1 MRCIFRPLAIA
12 AAIVCLT
19 ASAQAEVRPHHLFS
33 DHAVLQ
39 QGMPVNVFGFAD
51 GDEKVTVSL
60 QGQEASTKSA
70 DGRWQVTLDKLEAGG
85 PFELTIA
92 GENNKVVVND
102 VLVGEV
108 WVCSGQSNMQ
118 WAISQS
124 SDAEANIAAS
134 ENASIRL
141 ITVPRR
147 AAAEPESDIEAVWEL
162 CGPATTPGFSAVAYH
177 FGRDLQQ
184 RLGVPVG
191 LISSNYG
198 GTVAEAWT
206 SRESLH
212 ANPAFQYFLTNPVD
226 PANPNSPTG
235 LYNAMIHPLLPASI
249 RGAIWYQ
256 GESNAGRAYE
266 YRTLFPAMIEDWRQA
281 FKQPEMPFFFVQL
294 APWRA
299 IVAEPGESDWAELRE
314 AQLLTSINLP
324 HTGQAVITDLG
335 DEADIHPPQKG
346 PVGERL
352 ARAARALVYGEDV
365 EYSGPLYDKLTVS
378 GEKAIL
384 SFTHLGGGLVARD
397 GALKGFT
404 VCGADRK
411 FYNAEAQIDGD
422 TVVVSSPQ
430 VAEPVAV
437 RYGWAN
443 YPVVNLFNQAELP
456 ASPFRTDDFPI
467 TTGPK
472 E

>member
-1 MRCIFRPLAIA
+1 
-12 AAIVCLT
+12 
-19 ASAQAEVRPHHLFS
+19 
-33 DHAVLQ
+33 
-39 QGMPVNVFGFAD
+39 
-51 GDEKVTVSL
+51 
-60 QGQEASTKSA
+60 
-70 DGRWQVTLDKLEAGG
+70 
-85 PFELTIA
+85 
-92 GENNKVVVND
+92 
-102 VLVGEV
+102 
-108 WVCSGQSNMQ
+108 
-118 WAISQS
+118 
-124 SDAEANIAAS
+124 
-134 ENASIRL
+134 
-141 ITVPRR
+141 
-147 AAAEPESDIEAVWEL
+147 
-162 CGPATTPGFSAVAYH
+162 
-177 FGRDLQQ
+177 
-184 RLGVPVG
+184 LGVPVG

-212 ANPAFQYFLTNPVD
+212 ANPAFQSFLANPVD
-226 PANPNSPTG
+226 PANANSPTG

-314 AQLLTSINLP
+314 AQLLTSINVP

-335 DEADIHPPQKG
+335 DVADIHPPQKG

-384 SFTHLGGGLVARD
+384 SFTHLGGGLMARD

-411 FYNAEAQIDGD
+411 FYNAEAHIDGD
-422 TVVVSSPQ
+422 TVIVSSPQ